1 MNLPW
6 REPGEE
12 STNLY
17 PGLVVHDGRV
27 SGSITIGRTRLPIWA
42 IIGTA
47 IRDGWPA
54 VTSEYEPPGEFTEE
68 HLADFLYWLTEQRGE
83 FARLL
88 LTLADVERYEAERDY
103 DGPPRWWWDHEPSR
117 SRVIDQLQR
126 CLEALGVNQPQPE
139 RRTT

>member
-1 MNLPW
+1 MNSPW

-42 IIGTA
+42 IISTA

-54 VTSEYEPPGEFTEE
+54 VTAEYEPPSEFTEE
-68 HLADFLYWLTEQRGE
+68 HLADFLYWLMEQRGE

-88 LTLADVERYEAERDY
+88 LVLADVERDEAERDD
-103 DGPPRWWWDHEPSR
+103 DGLTPWWDHEPSR
-117 SRVIDQLQR
+117 CRVIDQLQR
-126 CLEALGVNQPQPE
+126 CLQALGANQPQPE